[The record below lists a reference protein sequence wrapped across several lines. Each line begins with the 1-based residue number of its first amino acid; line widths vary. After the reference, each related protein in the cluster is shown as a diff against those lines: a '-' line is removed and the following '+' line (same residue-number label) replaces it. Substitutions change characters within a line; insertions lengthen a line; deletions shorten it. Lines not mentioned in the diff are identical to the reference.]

1 MTEYFA
7 NIMILM
13 NVLFIFL
20 SSQVRAPTGPNAT
33 LSRGATLRAQERMR
47 VQGVTK
53 GPMDV
58 QVIHCFVEDG
68 LRLRAVGQPL
78 LTHVVPGETVATF
91 AGKFFWE
98 KVII

>member
-1 MTEYFA
+1 
-7 NIMILM
+7 M

-98 KVII
+98 KVIV